1 VQELISWKHSF
12 KKLNEE
18 YELARKKKK
27 ALDNLLTAGKISET
41 THGLFDGE
49 IADALAEI
57 ENQRKALVEKMAS
70 KTDELEEQIKTL
82 EILFA
87 NFEIQHVTGEIDEET
102 YMRETDLLDMGLE
115 ITRHELDAVQ
125 EAANQ
130 LAEGPAPQQTEPHA
144 EAESPSLEQ
153 TITQPEVRLLEEP
166 VPVLE
171 SEPAE
176 SSQKTVV
183 EAISTCTDEAQQPE
197 TEEKS
202 EKEQEA

>member
-1 VQELISWKHSF
+1 MQELISWKYSF

-27 ALDNLLTAGKISET
+27 ALDNLLTSGKISET
-41 THGLFDGE
+41 THGLFNSE

-57 ENQRKALVEKMAS
+57 ENQKKALVEKMAS

-102 YMRETDLLDMGLE
+102 YLRETDLLNMGLE
-115 ITRHELDAVQ
+115 TTRHELDAVQ

-130 LAEGPAPQQTEPHA
+130 LGEGLAPQQADPRV

-153 TITQPEVRLLEEP
+153 PVTQPEVKLLEEP
-166 VPVLE
+166 VLVLE

-176 SSQKTVV
+176 SSQETVV
-183 EAISTCTDEAQQPE
+183 EAVSPCTDEAQQPRA
-197 TEEKS
+197 EEKS

>member
-1 VQELISWKHSF
+1 MQKLISWKHSF

-27 ALDNLLTAGKISET
+27 ALDTLLTTGKISET

-102 YMRETDLLDMGLE
+102 YLRETDLLDMGLE
-115 ITRHELDAVQ
+115 TTRHELDAVQ
-125 EAANQ
+125 DAANQ
-130 LAEGPAPQQTEPHA
+130 IAEGLAPQQAEP
-144 EAESPSLEQ
+144 PSLEPP
-153 TITQPEVRLLEEP
+153 IKQPEVKLLEEP
-166 VPVLE
+166 VPILE
-171 SEPAE
+171 SEPVE
-176 SSQKTVV
+176 SSQETVV
-183 EAISTCTDEAQQPE
+183 EAVSTCTDEAQQSRS
-197 TEEKS
+197 EEKS
-202 EKEQEA
+202 EEE

>member
-1 VQELISWKHSF
+1 LISWKYSF

-49 IADALAEI
+49 ISDALAEI

-70 KTDELEEQIKTL
+70 KTDELGEQIKTL

-87 NFEIQHVTGEIDEET
+87 NFEIQHVTNEIDEET
-102 YMRETDLLDMGLE
+102 YLRETDLLNMGLE
-115 ITRHELDAVQ
+115 TTRHELDAVQ

-130 LAEGPAPQQTEPHA
+130 LAEGLAPQQAEPRV
-144 EAESPSLEQ
+144 EAEPPSPEQ
-153 TITQPEVRLLEEP
+153 PITQPEVRLLEEP

-176 SSQKTVV
+176 SSQEIVA
-183 EAISTCTDEAQQPE
+183 EAVSPCTDEAQQPHA
-197 TEEKS
+197 EEKS

>member
-1 VQELISWKHSF
+1 MQELISWKYSF

-27 ALDNLLTAGKISET
+27 ALDDLLTAGKISEA
-41 THGLFDGE
+41 THGLFDSE
-49 IADALAEI
+49 IAGALADI

-70 KTDELEEQIKTL
+70 KTNELGEQIKTL

-102 YMRETDLLDMGLE
+102 YLRETDLLNMGLE
-115 ITRHELDAVQ
+115 TTRHELDAVQ

-130 LAEGPAPQQTEPHA
+130 LAEGPAPQQAEPHM
-144 EAESPSLEQ
+144 EAEPPSPEQ
-153 TITQPEVRLLEEP
+153 SITQPEVKLLEEP

-176 SSQKTVV
+176 SSQETVV
-183 EAISTCTDEAQQPE
+183 EAISPCTDEAQQPQA
-197 TEEKS
+197 EEKS

>member
-1 VQELISWKHSF
+1 MQELISWKYSF

-49 IADALAEI
+49 ISDALAEI

-70 KTDELEEQIKTL
+70 KTDELGEQIKTL

-87 NFEIQHVTGEIDEET
+87 NFEIQHVTNEIDEET
-102 YMRETDLLDMGLE
+102 YLRETDLLNMGLE
-115 ITRHELDAVQ
+115 TTRHELDAVQ

-130 LAEGPAPQQTEPHA
+130 LAEGLAPQQAEPRV
-144 EAESPSLEQ
+144 EAEPPSPEQ
-153 TITQPEVRLLEEP
+153 PITQPEVRLLEEP

-176 SSQKTVV
+176 SSQEIVV
-183 EAISTCTDEAQQPE
+183 EAVSPCTDEAQQPHA
-197 TEEKS
+197 EEKS

>member
-12 KKLNEE
+12 RKLNEE

-27 ALDNLLTAGKISET
+27 ALDTLLTTGKISET

-49 IADALAEI
+49 ITDALAEI
-57 ENQRKALVEKMAS
+57 ENQRRALVEKMAS

-102 YMRETDLLDMGLE
+102 YLHETELLDMGLE
-115 ITRHELDAVQ
+115 TTRHELDAVQ

-130 LAEGPAPQQTEPHA
+130 IAEGLAPQQAEPHV
-144 EAESPSLEQ
+144 EAKPPSPDPL
-153 TITQPEVRLLEEP
+153 IKQPEVKLLEEP
-166 VPVLE
+166 VPILE
-171 SEPAE
+171 SEPVE
-176 SSQKTVV
+176 SSQETVV
-183 EAISTCTDEAQQPE
+183 EAVSTCTDEAQQSRA
-197 TEEKS
+197 EEKS